1 MKFKVYSE
9 KKQDMIV
16 SLQNFFFKEL
26 NKDLGYIEANQL
38 LDYIVEDLAVDFY
51 NEGILDAHKYIS
63 QKTVDILKLQKENEF

>member
-26 NKDLGYIEANQL
+26 DKDLGYIEANQL
-38 LDYIVEDLAVDFY
+38 LDFIVKDLAIDFY
-51 NEGILDAHKYIS
+51 NEGIIDSHKYIC
-63 QKTVDILKLQKENEF
+63 QKATDILTLQKENDL